1 MCGIIEKKIGGVRVF
16 VSIFFLLLLGGTVL
30 AFFWLPVN
38 WRSGILLTASY
49 IFCAYME
56 PRALVILFG
65 VTLFTYFVAIYIERV
80 RGNRA
85 KAGRA
90 AMLSV
95 CGLVTLLCLF
105 KYTGYLTGRLGVADR
120 FPPVVLKSFLM
131 PVGFSFYL
139 FQVIGYLVDVFKG
152 KSPAEKNF
160 WHLGCWLAFFP
171 KLVSGP
177 IEREGQF
184 FPQMKK
190 LSVIKFWNRGRLSAA
205 FTYMLWGYFMKMV
218 VADRIG
224 PVVGP
229 LFERPG
235 GFDSFWLLLGAFLY
249 SVQIYCD
256 FAGYSY
262 IAVGCA
268 KLFGIE
274 IMENFR
280 SPYMAVDIQD
290 FWRRW
295 HVSLSEWLRD
305 YVYIPLGG
313 NRKGVVRKNLNTMIV
328 FIVCGMWH
336 GVELNFLAWGVLH
349 GVYSVADSL
358 IKEWNKKGMAEK
370 TPDQRKGTGCKRV
383 ITFSLTAFAWIF
395 FRAGSLRSA
404 LLYVRHMVTAGFW
417 PKRWAETA
425 QSLQLNTV
433 EISIIGVGM
442 LGVWLVDRLCVREK
456 MNLPMII
463 QQKTNGTRYFV
474 FYLLLLSI
482 FIFGVYGAGYHTE
495 QFIYMQF

>member
-1 MCGIIEKKIGGVRVF
+1 E
-16 VSIFFLLLLGGTVL
+16 T
-30 AFFWLPVN
+30 
-38 WRSGILLTASY
+38 
-49 IFCAYME
+49 
-56 PRALVILFG
+56 
-65 VTLFTYFVAIYIERV
+65 
-80 RGNRA
+80 
-85 KAGRA
+85 
-90 AMLSV
+90 
-95 CGLVTLLCLF
+95 
-105 KYTGYLTGRLGVADR
+105 
-120 FPPVVLKSFLM
+120 
-131 PVGFSFYL
+131 
-139 FQVIGYLVDVFKG
+139 
-152 KSPAEKNF
+152 NF
-160 WHLGCWLAFFP
+160 WHRGCWLAFFP

-336 GVELNFLAWGVLH
+336 GAGLNFLAWGVLH

-425 QSLQLNTV
+425 QSLQLNAV